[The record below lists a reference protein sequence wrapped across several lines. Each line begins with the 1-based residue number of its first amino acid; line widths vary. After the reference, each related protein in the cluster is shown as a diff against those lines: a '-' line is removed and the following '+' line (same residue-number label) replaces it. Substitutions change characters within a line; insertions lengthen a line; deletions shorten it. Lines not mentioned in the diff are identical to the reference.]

1 MAQGPGEVEEGSVR
15 AGGTSTAATGTTPTT
30 DDIRSQIEQ
39 TRAEM
44 SDTIDAIQTRLSPAR
59 AIADAKDSV
68 TEATVG
74 RLKRLAHRTPG
85 SGRSLLETAR
95 ANPLPVAL
103 LATAAVGLIV
113 RALNNGNRRRPNAPR
128 TLKDGG
134 KRDWRERQALIA
146 YLRDHLSGSDM
157 AIRVVHRLSSTHQ
170 GTEDGALFR
179 RLSEELEEDRSVVR
193 LLLTRLGASGRSM
206 KRAAGYASG
215 ALLSVTAGG
224 APGDLSLLRTLEAL
238 AVGVQ
243 GKRCLWRALQN
254 LRTLSTIQGMNFVEL
269 EAKAVRQWEAIEERR
284 RALVTRTFSAT
295 DPRAE

>member
-95 ANPLPVAL
+95 ASPLPVAL

-113 RALNNGNRRRPNAPR
+113 RALNNGNRRRPNAR
-128 TLKDGG
+128 TLKDDGG
-134 KRDWRERQALIA
+134 KRDWPERQALIA